1 MRMELGTESRDW
13 GKQAS
18 QGAVYRFPLCR
29 SDAILMR
36 GPFGNL
42 TSVAQTE
49 CGRATDINKK
59 HNSDRHERGKEVW
72 KGAFYRFCS
81 LSLRCNFNERSL

>member
-18 QGAVYRFPLCR
+18 QGAFYRFPLCR

-59 HNSDRHERGKEVW
+59 HNLDRHERGKKV
-72 KGAFYRFCS
+72 S
-81 LSLRCNFNERSL
+81 